1 MEDLLYYTCL
11 FDYYKDLFTK
21 TKQDYFIDYYF
32 NNLTQ
37 EEIAENYKVSKNAVS
52 KTLKEVKEKLDY
64 YEEKLKLYHNKEK
77 IKTLLSSS
85 EFTKI
90 EEYIE
95 AIRLIFF
102 WLKYA
107 TILTTT
113 RGTKIKKLLKL
124 FIKVSSKLR
133 DNINKTTYKQILKNW
148 NFKSL

>member
-21 TKQDYFIDYYF
+21 TKKDYVIDYYF

-85 EFTKI
+85 EFNKI
-90 EEYIE
+90 EEYI
-95 AIRLIFF
+95 
-102 WLKYA
+102 
-107 TILTTT
+107 
-113 RGTKIKKLLKL
+113 
-124 FIKVSSKLR
+124 
-133 DNINKTTYKQILKNW
+133 
-148 NFKSL
+148 

>member
-21 TKQDYFIDYYF
+21 AKQDYFIDYYF

-90 EEYIE
+90 EEYI
-95 AIRLIFF
+95 
-102 WLKYA
+102 
-107 TILTTT
+107 
-113 RGTKIKKLLKL
+113 
-124 FIKVSSKLR
+124 
-133 DNINKTTYKQILKNW
+133 
-148 NFKSL
+148 

>member
-21 TKQDYFIDYYF
+21 TKKDYFIDYYF

-52 KTLKEVKEKLDY
+52 KTLKEVKKKLDY

-90 EEYIE
+90 EEYI
-95 AIRLIFF
+95 
-102 WLKYA
+102 
-107 TILTTT
+107 
-113 RGTKIKKLLKL
+113 
-124 FIKVSSKLR
+124 
-133 DNINKTTYKQILKNW
+133 
-148 NFKSL
+148 

>member
-1 MEDLLYYTCL
+1 MIT
-11 FDYYKDLFTK
+11 TK
-21 TKQDYFIDYYF
+21 IYLQKQNKIDYYF

-90 EEYIE
+90 EEYI
-95 AIRLIFF
+95 
-102 WLKYA
+102 
-107 TILTTT
+107 
-113 RGTKIKKLLKL
+113 
-124 FIKVSSKLR
+124 
-133 DNINKTTYKQILKNW
+133 
-148 NFKSL
+148 

>member
-21 TKQDYFIDYYF
+21 TKKDYFIDYYF
-32 NNLTQ
+32 YNLTQ

-77 IKTLLSSS
+77 IKTLLSSC

-90 EEYIE
+90 EEYI
-95 AIRLIFF
+95 
-102 WLKYA
+102 
-107 TILTTT
+107 
-113 RGTKIKKLLKL
+113 
-124 FIKVSSKLR
+124 
-133 DNINKTTYKQILKNW
+133 
-148 NFKSL
+148 

>member
-21 TKQDYFIDYYF
+21 TKKDYFIDYYF

-85 EFTKI
+85 EFNKI
-90 EEYIE
+90 EEYI
-95 AIRLIFF
+95 
-102 WLKYA
+102 
-107 TILTTT
+107 
-113 RGTKIKKLLKL
+113 
-124 FIKVSSKLR
+124 
-133 DNINKTTYKQILKNW
+133 
-148 NFKSL
+148 

>member
-77 IKTLLSSS
+77 VKTLLSSS

-90 EEYIE
+90 EEYI
-95 AIRLIFF
+95 
-102 WLKYA
+102 
-107 TILTTT
+107 
-113 RGTKIKKLLKL
+113 
-124 FIKVSSKLR
+124 
-133 DNINKTTYKQILKNW
+133 
-148 NFKSL
+148 

>member
-11 FDYYKDLFTK
+11 FDYYKDLFKK

-52 KTLKEVKEKLDY
+52 KILKEVKEKLDY

-90 EEYIE
+90 EEYI
-95 AIRLIFF
+95 
-102 WLKYA
+102 
-107 TILTTT
+107 
-113 RGTKIKKLLKL
+113 
-124 FIKVSSKLR
+124 
-133 DNINKTTYKQILKNW
+133 
-148 NFKSL
+148 

>member
-21 TKQDYFIDYYF
+21 TKKDYIIDYYF

-90 EEYIE
+90 EEYI
-95 AIRLIFF
+95 
-102 WLKYA
+102 
-107 TILTTT
+107 
-113 RGTKIKKLLKL
+113 
-124 FIKVSSKLR
+124 
-133 DNINKTTYKQILKNW
+133 
-148 NFKSL
+148 

>member
-21 TKQDYFIDYYF
+21 TKKDYFIDYYF

-64 YEEKLKLYHNKEK
+64 YEEKLKL
-77 IKTLLSSS
+77 
-85 EFTKI
+85 
-90 EEYIE
+90 
-95 AIRLIFF
+95 
-102 WLKYA
+102 
-107 TILTTT
+107 LTTT

-133 DNINKTTYKQILKNW
+133 DNINRTTYKQILKNW

>member
-1 MEDLLYYTCL
+1 MAYLRIWCNGRLIILYLFIWLLQRFIYKNKERLLYWL
-11 FDYYKDLFTK
+11 L
-21 TKQDYFIDYYF
+21 F

-90 EEYIE
+90 EEYI
-95 AIRLIFF
+95 
-102 WLKYA
+102 
-107 TILTTT
+107 
-113 RGTKIKKLLKL
+113 
-124 FIKVSSKLR
+124 
-133 DNINKTTYKQILKNW
+133 
-148 NFKSL
+148 

>member
-21 TKQDYFIDYYF
+21 TKKDYFIDYYF
-32 NNLTQ
+32 NNPTQ

-90 EEYIE
+90 EEYI
-95 AIRLIFF
+95 
-102 WLKYA
+102 
-107 TILTTT
+107 
-113 RGTKIKKLLKL
+113 
-124 FIKVSSKLR
+124 
-133 DNINKTTYKQILKNW
+133 
-148 NFKSL
+148 

>member
-21 TKQDYFIDYYF
+21 TKKDYFIDYYF

-85 EFTKI
+85 EFNKI
-90 EEYIE
+90 EKYI
-95 AIRLIFF
+95 
-102 WLKYA
+102 
-107 TILTTT
+107 
-113 RGTKIKKLLKL
+113 
-124 FIKVSSKLR
+124 
-133 DNINKTTYKQILKNW
+133 
-148 NFKSL
+148 

>member
-21 TKQDYFIDYYF
+21 TKKDYFIDCYF

-85 EFTKI
+85 EFNKI
-90 EEYIE
+90 EEYI
-95 AIRLIFF
+95 
-102 WLKYA
+102 
-107 TILTTT
+107 
-113 RGTKIKKLLKL
+113 
-124 FIKVSSKLR
+124 
-133 DNINKTTYKQILKNW
+133 
-148 NFKSL
+148 

>member
-1 MEDLLYYTCL
+1 MSD
-11 FDYYKDLFTK
+11 KDLFTK

-90 EEYIE
+90 EEYI
-95 AIRLIFF
+95 
-102 WLKYA
+102 
-107 TILTTT
+107 
-113 RGTKIKKLLKL
+113 
-124 FIKVSSKLR
+124 
-133 DNINKTTYKQILKNW
+133 
-148 NFKSL
+148 

>member
-21 TKQDYFIDYYF
+21 TKKDYFIDYYF

-37 EEIAENYKVSKNAVS
+37 EETAENYKVSKNAVS

-64 YEEKLKLYHNKEK
+64 YEEKLQLYHNKEK

-90 EEYIE
+90 EEYI
-95 AIRLIFF
+95 
-102 WLKYA
+102 
-107 TILTTT
+107 
-113 RGTKIKKLLKL
+113 
-124 FIKVSSKLR
+124 
-133 DNINKTTYKQILKNW
+133 
-148 NFKSL
+148 

>member
-1 MEDLLYYTCL
+1 MEDILYYTYL

-90 EEYIE
+90 EEYI
-95 AIRLIFF
+95 
-102 WLKYA
+102 
-107 TILTTT
+107 
-113 RGTKIKKLLKL
+113 
-124 FIKVSSKLR
+124 
-133 DNINKTTYKQILKNW
+133 
-148 NFKSL
+148 

>member
-21 TKQDYFIDYYF
+21 TKKDYFIDYYF

-52 KTLKEVKEKLDY
+52 KTLKEAKEKLDY

-90 EEYIE
+90 EEYI
-95 AIRLIFF
+95 
-102 WLKYA
+102 
-107 TILTTT
+107 
-113 RGTKIKKLLKL
+113 
-124 FIKVSSKLR
+124 
-133 DNINKTTYKQILKNW
+133 
-148 NFKSL
+148 

>member
-21 TKQDYFIDYYF
+21 IKQDYFIDYYF

-90 EEYIE
+90 EEYI
-95 AIRLIFF
+95 
-102 WLKYA
+102 
-107 TILTTT
+107 
-113 RGTKIKKLLKL
+113 
-124 FIKVSSKLR
+124 
-133 DNINKTTYKQILKNW
+133 
-148 NFKSL
+148 

>member
-21 TKQDYFIDYYF
+21 TKKDYFIDYYF

-37 EEIAENYKVSKNAVS
+37 EEIAENYKLSKNAVS

-85 EFTKI
+85 EFNKI
-90 EEYIE
+90 EEYI
-95 AIRLIFF
+95 
-102 WLKYA
+102 
-107 TILTTT
+107 
-113 RGTKIKKLLKL
+113 
-124 FIKVSSKLR
+124 
-133 DNINKTTYKQILKNW
+133 
-148 NFKSL
+148 

>member
-21 TKQDYFIDYYF
+21 TKKDYFIDYYF
-32 NNLTQ
+32 NNLSQ

-85 EFTKI
+85 EFNKI
-90 EEYIE
+90 EEYI
-95 AIRLIFF
+95 
-102 WLKYA
+102 
-107 TILTTT
+107 
-113 RGTKIKKLLKL
+113 
-124 FIKVSSKLR
+124 
-133 DNINKTTYKQILKNW
+133 
-148 NFKSL
+148 

>member
-21 TKQDYFIDYYF
+21 TKKDYFIDYYF
-32 NNLTQ
+32 SNLTQ

-85 EFTKI
+85 EFNKI
-90 EEYIE
+90 EEYI
-95 AIRLIFF
+95 
-102 WLKYA
+102 
-107 TILTTT
+107 
-113 RGTKIKKLLKL
+113 
-124 FIKVSSKLR
+124 
-133 DNINKTTYKQILKNW
+133 
-148 NFKSL
+148 

>member
-1 MEDLLYYTCL
+1 MEDLLYYTYL

-64 YEEKLKLYHNKEK
+64 YEEKLKLYHNKAK

-90 EEYIE
+90 EEYI
-95 AIRLIFF
+95 
-102 WLKYA
+102 
-107 TILTTT
+107 
-113 RGTKIKKLLKL
+113 
-124 FIKVSSKLR
+124 
-133 DNINKTTYKQILKNW
+133 
-148 NFKSL
+148 

>member
-21 TKQDYFIDYYF
+21 TKKDYFIDYYF

-37 EEIAENYKVSKNAVS
+37 EEIAVS

-90 EEYIE
+90 EEYI
-95 AIRLIFF
+95 
-102 WLKYA
+102 
-107 TILTTT
+107 
-113 RGTKIKKLLKL
+113 
-124 FIKVSSKLR
+124 
-133 DNINKTTYKQILKNW
+133 
-148 NFKSL
+148 

>member
-1 MEDLLYYTCL
+1 MEDLFYYTCL

-21 TKQDYFIDYYF
+21 TKKDYFIDYYF

-37 EEIAENYKVSKNAVS
+37 EEIAENYNVSKNAVS

-90 EEYIE
+90 EEYI
-95 AIRLIFF
+95 
-102 WLKYA
+102 
-107 TILTTT
+107 
-113 RGTKIKKLLKL
+113 
-124 FIKVSSKLR
+124 
-133 DNINKTTYKQILKNW
+133 
-148 NFKSL
+148 

>member
-21 TKQDYFIDYYF
+21 TKKDYFIDYYF

-52 KTLKEVKEKLDY
+52 KTFKEVKEKLDY

-90 EEYIE
+90 EEYI
-95 AIRLIFF
+95 
-102 WLKYA
+102 
-107 TILTTT
+107 
-113 RGTKIKKLLKL
+113 
-124 FIKVSSKLR
+124 
-133 DNINKTTYKQILKNW
+133 
-148 NFKSL
+148 

>member
-21 TKQDYFIDYYF
+21 TKKDYFIDYYF

-37 EEIAENYKVSKNAVS
+37 EEIAENYKVSNNAVS
-52 KTLKEVKEKLDY
+52 KTLKEVIEKLVY

-90 EEYIE
+90 EEYI
-95 AIRLIFF
+95 
-102 WLKYA
+102 
-107 TILTTT
+107 
-113 RGTKIKKLLKL
+113 
-124 FIKVSSKLR
+124 
-133 DNINKTTYKQILKNW
+133 
-148 NFKSL
+148 

>member
-21 TKQDYFIDYYF
+21 TKKDYFIDYYF

-37 EEIAENYKVSKNAVS
+37 EEIAEKYKVSKNAVS
-52 KTLKEVKEKLDY
+52 KTLMEVKEKLDY

-90 EEYIE
+90 EEYI
-95 AIRLIFF
+95 
-102 WLKYA
+102 
-107 TILTTT
+107 
-113 RGTKIKKLLKL
+113 
-124 FIKVSSKLR
+124 
-133 DNINKTTYKQILKNW
+133 
-148 NFKSL
+148 

>member
-21 TKQDYFIDYYF
+21 TKKDYFIDYYF
-32 NNLTQ
+32 SNLTQ

-90 EEYIE
+90 EEYI
-95 AIRLIFF
+95 
-102 WLKYA
+102 
-107 TILTTT
+107 
-113 RGTKIKKLLKL
+113 
-124 FIKVSSKLR
+124 
-133 DNINKTTYKQILKNW
+133 
-148 NFKSL
+148 